1 MSGIHSK
8 VFYNNR
14 LSKVASLTL
23 INSTKGSMV
32 FLIEKRA
39 VPGIAEKMDDLKESG
54 VTSSFFSFA
63 FFTASVPMVFAGRFE
78 PDVLAIASGIFI
90 LLFWLMFRSKLS
102 RE

>member
-54 VTSSFFSFA
+54 EFNSFCLHLGDAHAEAVMFIVERTQNPQNVFQD
-63 FFTASVPMVFAGRFE
+63 FDELASKW
-78 PDVLAIASGIFI
+78 I
-90 LLFWLMFRSKLS
+90 L
-102 RE
+102 EGN